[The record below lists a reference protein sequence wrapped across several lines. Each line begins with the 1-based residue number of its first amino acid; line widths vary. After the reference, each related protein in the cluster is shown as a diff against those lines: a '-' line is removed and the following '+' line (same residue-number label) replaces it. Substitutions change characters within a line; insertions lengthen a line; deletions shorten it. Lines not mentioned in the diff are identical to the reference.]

1 MKSSKIK
8 IAIAGLGNVGSGV
21 VEIIKKDCEK
31 IKRATSL
38 LIEVVAVSARSSKP
52 FIENQNIQFF
62 SDPLEMVE
70 KSGADIIVELIGGV
84 DIAKTIVELAIKKN
98 IPVVTANKA
107 LLAVYGIEIAK
118 LAEKNNVLIGY
129 EASVGGS
136 IPVIG
141 AIKNGLVAN
150 QINSCYAIIN
160 GTCNFILSKMQNEN
174 IDFSNALKQA
184 QELGYAESDPTF
196 DIKGIDSAH
205 KIAVLAIIAFGIKQ
219 NFENIN
225 IEGIDKITIDD
236 IKIAQ
241 EFGFRIK
248 LIAHALCESNIL
260 WQSVH
265 PALISDQEKIANID
279 GSLNSILIS
288 TNNAKWQ
295 MMIGAGAGS
304 LPTASAVIAD
314 IIEIAKLI
322 NYGVS
327 GDISTFGYKVDDL
340 QDIVSSDINQKP
352 YQFLVR
358 INFNKEKLSQF
369 LKNNDVVNEVFGSEL
384 KITQSYFLDKENEI
398 VVGIITEKY
407 LKSDLE
413 TIISKL
419 NNNLVKNC
427 SLIRIEEINAI

>member
-1 MKSSKIK
+1 MKYSKVK

-21 VEIIKKDCEK
+21 VEIIKKDIEK
-31 IKRATSL
+31 IKRATS
-38 LIEVVAVSARSSKP
+38 IEIEIIAVSARSSKS
-52 FIENQNIQFF
+52 FIENQNIKFF
-62 SDPLEMVE
+62 TDPLEMVE
-70 KSGADIIVELIGGV
+70 KSGADIIVELIGGI
-84 DIAKTIVELAIKKN
+84 DIAKDIIELAIKKN

-107 LLAVYGIEIAK
+107 LLAIHGFEIAK
-118 LAEKNNVLIGY
+118 LAQSKNVLIGY

-136 IPVIG
+136 IPMVG

-150 QINSCYAIIN
+150 NINSCYAIIN

-174 IDFSNALKQA
+174 LDFADALKQA

-219 NFENIN
+219 NFGNIN

-248 LIAHALCESNIL
+248 LIAYASYENNIL

-265 PALISDQEKIANID
+265 PALISDKEKIANID
-279 GSLNSILIS
+279 GSLNAVLIS

-314 IIEIAKLI
+314 IIEISKQI
-322 NYGVS
+322 NCNNYVP
-327 GDISTFGYKVDDL
+327 TFGYQIDDL
-340 QDIVSSDINQKP
+340 QNIVNRDINQKL
-352 YQFLVR
+352 YKFFVR
-358 INFNKEKLSQF
+358 VNFNKEDF
-369 LKNNDVVNEVFGSEL
+369 LQLLQNSDAVNKIFGSEL
-384 KITQSYFLDKENEI
+384 KIAKSYFLDKENEI
-398 VVGIITEKY
+398 VVGIITEEY
-407 LKSDLE
+407 LKSELE
-413 TIISKL
+413 LIISKL
-419 NNNLVKNC
+419 NSNLITNY

>member
-21 VEIIKKDCEK
+21 VEIIKKDIEK
-31 IKRATSL
+31 IKRATS
-38 LIEVVAVSARSSKP
+38 IEIEIVAVSARSSKS
-52 FIENQNIQFF
+52 FIENQNIKFF
-62 SDPLEMVE
+62 TDPLEMVE
-70 KSGADIIVELIGGV
+70 KSGADIIVELIGGI
-84 DIAKTIVELAIKKN
+84 DIAKDIIELAVKKN

-107 LLAVYGIEIAK
+107 LLAIHGFEIAK
-118 LAEKNNVLIGY
+118 LAQSKNVLIGY

-136 IPVIG
+136 IPIIG
-141 AIKNGLVAN
+141 AIKNGFVAN
-150 QINSCYAIIN
+150 NINSCYAIIN

-174 IDFSNALKQA
+174 LDFADALKQA

-219 NFENIN
+219 NFGNIN

-248 LIAHALCESNIL
+248 LIAYASYENNIL

-265 PALISDQEKIANID
+265 PALISYQEKIANID
-279 GSLNSILIS
+279 GSLNAVLIS

-314 IIEIAKLI
+314 IIEISKQI
-322 NYGVS
+322 NCNNY
-327 GDISTFGYKVDDL
+327 IPTFGYQIDDL
-340 QDIVSSDINQKP
+340 QDIVNRDINQKP
-352 YQFLVR
+352 YKFFVR
-358 INFNKEKLSQF
+358 VNLNKEDFSQ
-369 LKNNDVVNEVFGSEL
+369 LLQNSDAVNKIFGSEL
-384 KITQSYFLDKENEI
+384 KIAKSYFLDKENEI
-398 VVGIITEKY
+398 VVGIITEEY
-407 LKSDLE
+407 LKSELE
-413 TIISKL
+413 LIISKL
-419 NNNLVKNC
+419 NSNLITNY

>member
-21 VEIIKKDCEK
+21 VEIIKKDIEK
-31 IKRATSL
+31 IKRATS
-38 LIEVVAVSARSSKP
+38 IEIEIVAVSARSSKS
-52 FIENQNIQFF
+52 FIENQNIKFF
-62 SDPLEMVE
+62 TDPLEMVE
-70 KSGADIIVELIGGV
+70 KSGADIIVELIGGI
-84 DIAKTIVELAIKKN
+84 DIAKDIIELAIKKN

-107 LLAVYGIEIAK
+107 LLAIHGFEIAK
-118 LAEKNNVLIGY
+118 LAQSKNVLIGY

-136 IPVIG
+136 IPIIG

-150 QINSCYAIIN
+150 NINSCYAIIN

-174 IDFSNALKQA
+174 LDFADALKQA

-219 NFENIN
+219 NFGNIN

-248 LIAHALCESNIL
+248 LIAYASYENNIL

-265 PALISDQEKIANID
+265 PALISDQQKIANID
-279 GSLNSILIS
+279 GSLNAVLIS

-314 IIEIAKLI
+314 IIEISKQI
-322 NYGVS
+322 NCNNYVP
-327 GDISTFGYKVDDL
+327 TFGYQIDDL
-340 QDIVSSDINQKP
+340 QDIVNRDINQKP
-352 YQFLVR
+352 YKFFVR
-358 INFNKEKLSQF
+358 VNFNKENF
-369 LKNNDVVNEVFGSEL
+369 LQLLQNSDAVNKIFGSEL
-384 KITQSYFLDKENEI
+384 KIAKSYFLDKENEI
-398 VVGIITEKY
+398 VVGIITEEY
-407 LKSDLE
+407 LKLE
-413 TIISKL
+413 LESIISSL
-419 NNNLVKNC
+419 NDNLITNY

>member
-21 VEIIKKDCEK
+21 VEIIKKDIEK
-31 IKRATSL
+31 IKRATS
-38 LIEVVAVSARSSKP
+38 IEIEIVAVSARSSKS
-52 FIENQNIQFF
+52 FIENQNIKFF
-62 SDPLEMVE
+62 TDPLEMVE
-70 KSGADIIVELIGGV
+70 KSGADIIVELIGGI
-84 DIAKTIVELAIKKN
+84 DIAKDIIELAIKKN

-107 LLAVYGIEIAK
+107 LLAIHGFEIAK
-118 LAEKNNVLIGY
+118 LAQSKNVLIGY

-136 IPVIG
+136 IPIIG
-141 AIKNGLVAN
+141 AIKNGFVAN
-150 QINSCYAIIN
+150 NINSCYAIIN

-174 IDFSNALKQA
+174 LDFADALKQA

-219 NFENIN
+219 NFGNIN

-248 LIAHALCESNIL
+248 LIAYASYENNIL

-265 PALISDQEKIANID
+265 PALISYQEKIANID
-279 GSLNSILIS
+279 GSLNAVLIS

-314 IIEIAKLI
+314 IIEISKQI
-322 NYGVS
+322 NCNNY
-327 GDISTFGYKVDDL
+327 IPTFGYQIDDL
-340 QDIVSSDINQKP
+340 QDIVNRDINQKP
-352 YQFLVR
+352 YKFFVR
-358 INFNKEKLSQF
+358 VNLNKEDFSQ
-369 LKNNDVVNEVFGSEL
+369 LLQNSDAVNKIFGSEL
-384 KITQSYFLDKENEI
+384 KIAKSYFLDKENEI
-398 VVGIITEKY
+398 VVGIITEEY
-407 LKSDLE
+407 LKSELE
-413 TIISKL
+413 LIISKL
-419 NNNLVKNC
+419 NSNLITNY

>member
-21 VEIIKKDCEK
+21 VEIIKKDIEK
-31 IKRATSL
+31 IKRATS
-38 LIEVVAVSARSSKP
+38 IEIEIVAVSARSSKS
-52 FIENQNIQFF
+52 FIENQNIKFF
-62 SDPLEMVE
+62 TDPLEMVE
-70 KSGADIIVELIGGV
+70 KSDANIIVELIGGI
-84 DIAKTIVELAIKKN
+84 DIAKDIIELAIKKN

-107 LLAVYGIEIAK
+107 LLAIHGFEIAK
-118 LAEKNNVLIGY
+118 LAQSKNVLIGY

-136 IPVIG
+136 IPIIG

-150 QINSCYAIIN
+150 NINSCYAIIN

-174 IDFSNALKQA
+174 LDFADALKQA

-219 NFENIN
+219 NFGNIN

-248 LIAHALCESNIL
+248 LIAYASYENNIL

-265 PALISDQEKIANID
+265 PALISYQEKIANID
-279 GSLNSILIS
+279 GSLNAVLIS

-314 IIEIAKLI
+314 IIEISKQI
-322 NYGVS
+322 NCNNY
-327 GDISTFGYKVDDL
+327 IPTFGYQIDDL
-340 QDIVSSDINQKP
+340 QDIVNRDINQKP
-352 YQFLVR
+352 YKFFVR
-358 INFNKEKLSQF
+358 VNLNKEDFSQ
-369 LKNNDVVNEVFGSEL
+369 LIQNSDAVNKIFGSEL
-384 KITQSYFLDKENEI
+384 KIAKSYFLDKENQI
-398 VVGIITEKY
+398 VVGIITEEY
-407 LKSDLE
+407 LKSELE
-413 TIISKL
+413 LIISKL
-419 NNNLVKNC
+419 NSNLITNY